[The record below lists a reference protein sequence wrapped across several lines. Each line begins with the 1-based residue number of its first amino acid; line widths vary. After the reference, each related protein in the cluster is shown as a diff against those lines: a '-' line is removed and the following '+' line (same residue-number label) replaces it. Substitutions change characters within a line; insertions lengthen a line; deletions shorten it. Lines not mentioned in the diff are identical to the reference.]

1 MTSHI
6 YKNLLLVILVG
17 FSGGLWSRSLSAQNI
32 ELEIKDRDS
41 GSGVPARVRFTKG
54 EKQAGLPRNLLKV
67 GKWTLAEANVPIAPK
82 PGEFEFLAQRGHE
95 FTEIRG
101 GFTIEKGA
109 RDIVTVEIPSS
120 TSMREEGW
128 YSGDH
133 LSSLPNELLKRWQ
146 EADAVDMVVARRIAE
161 SETQDAKAKAPSKP
175 KRKAKEESNIE
186 LASEKELGMKLS
198 TESYPWQTTGGSIL
212 FHPSNM
218 TDNLSLREDAS
229 LPQLMEVL
237 NDYDRVKDFVPEI
250 EQLWARDVPILLSSS
265 RIKAAQVLNSANTP
279 DGDAKLDFKPNQS
292 PQSPIRLAG
301 KMIKKG
307 TADQVFAP
315 IEEEDSIRY
324 RNGRG
329 LGLLSEKI
337 LWTILE
343 TGLRITPTASSGFGD
358 GESHLGYNRTYAHC
372 DSDLDQKLYWESVAL
387 GKTMVTNGPLLRV
400 SINEQ
405 WPGSTLS
412 SQAGE
417 PIELN
422 IAASLSVRDP
432 VDYLDVIFN
441 GDTIYSAKLEDH
453 YRKGEFP
460 PISIDKS
467 GWLVVRV
474 VTSHD
479 HLYRY
484 ATTAP
489 FYFEFDGKSRIS
501 TKSVEFMIN
510 WLKRSVDSISKAT
523 DTDSTMKSTLES
535 AEAFWQNR
543 LEQANA
549 P

>member
-1 MTSHI
+1 MNSHI
-6 YKNLLLVILVG
+6 LKGFFLFILASVS
-17 FSGGLWSRSLSAQNI
+17 FSHWSRSLSAQNI
-32 ELEIKDRDS
+32 ELEMRDRDS
-41 GSGVPARVRFTKG
+41 GSGVPARLRFTKG
-54 EKQAGLPRNLLKV
+54 EKQSGLPRNLLKV
-67 GKWTLAEANVPIAPK
+67 GKWTLSEADVPIAPK

-109 RDIVTVEIPSS
+109 RDVVTVEVPRS
-120 TSMREEGW
+120 TSMRDEGW

-133 LSSLPNELLKRWQ
+133 FSNLPTELLQRWQ
-146 EADAVDMVVARRIAE
+146 EADAVDMVVSKRTAE
-161 SETQDAKAKAPSKP
+161 SDHQDAKAKAPSKT
-175 KRKAKEESNIE
+175 KRKTKEDSDIE
-186 LASEKELGMKLS
+186 LAGEKELGMKLS
-198 TESYPWQTTGGSIL
+198 TQSYRWQAPSGSIL
-212 FHPSNM
+212 FHSS
-218 TDNLSLREDAS
+218 DNTKNLAIGDDAR
-229 LPQLMEVL
+229 LPQVMQILS
-237 NDYDRVKDFVPEI
+237 DYDRIKEFVPEL
-250 EQLWARDVPILLSSS
+250 EQLWTRDVPILLSSD
-265 RIKAAQVLNSANTP
+265 RIKAAQILNSTNTP
-279 DGDAKLDFKPNQS
+279 DGDAKLDFKPNPGSQS
-292 PQSPIRLAG
+292 TIRLLG

-307 TADQVFAP
+307 AADQVFAP
-315 IEEEDSIRY
+315 IEEEDQIRY
-324 RNGRG
+324 RDGRG
-329 LGLLSEKI
+329 LGLLSERI
-337 LWTILE
+337 FWTVLE
-343 TGLRITPTASSGFGD
+343 TGIRMTPTASSGFGD
-358 GESHLGYNRTYAHC
+358 GESHLGYNRTYVHC
-372 DSDLDQKLYWESVAL
+372 DSDLDQKSYWESVAL
-387 GKTMVTNGPLLRV
+387 GNTMVTNGPLLRV

-460 PISIDKS
+460 PISIEQS

-479 HLYRY
+479 NLYRY

-489 FYFEFDGKSRIS
+489 FYFEFDGKSRVS
-501 TKSVEFMIN
+501 TKSVELMIA
-510 WLKRSVDSISKAT
+510 WLKRSSESISKENEIA
-523 DTDSTMKSTLES
+523 SEMKSTLEF

>member
-1 MTSHI
+1 MEM
-6 YKNLLLVILVG
+6 
-17 FSGGLWSRSLSAQNI
+17 R
-32 ELEIKDRDS
+32 DRDS
-41 GSGVPARVRFTKG
+41 GSGVPARIRFTKG
-54 EKQAGLPRNLLKV
+54 EKQSGLPRNLLKV
-67 GKWTLAEANVPIAPK
+67 GKWNLAEANVPIAPK

-109 RDIVTVEIPSS
+109 RDVVTVEVPRS
-120 TSMREEGW
+120 TNMREEGW

-133 LSSLPNELLKRWQ
+133 FSNLPAELLRRWQ
-146 EADAVDMVVARRIAE
+146 EADAVDMVVARRAAP
-161 SETQDAKAKAPSKP
+161 SEQQDANAKAPSKS
-175 KRKAKEESNIE
+175 KRKTKEDSDIE
-186 LASEKELGMKLS
+186 QAGEKELGMKLS
-198 TESYPWQTTGGSIL
+198 TESYQWQTTGGSIL
-212 FHPSNM
+212 LHPINESIE
-218 TDNLSLREDAS
+218 LSIGNETS
-229 LPQLMEVL
+229 LPQIMEVL
-237 NDYDRVKDFVPEI
+237 DDYDRVQEFVPEL
-250 EQLWARDVPILLSSS
+250 EQLWTRDVPILLSSS
-265 RIKAAQVLNSANTP
+265 RIKAAQILNSTNTP
-279 DGDAKLDFKPNQS
+279 DGDANLDFKSNQG
-292 PQSPIRLAG
+292 PQYPIRLLG

-307 TADQVFAP
+307 TSDQVFAP
-315 IEEEDSIRY
+315 IEEEDRIRY
-324 RNGRG
+324 RDGRG
-329 LGLLSEKI
+329 LGLLSERI
-337 LWTILE
+337 FWTILE

-358 GESHLGYNRTYAHC
+358 GESHLGYNRTYVHC
-372 DSDLDQKLYWESVAL
+372 DSDLDQKRYWESVSL
-387 GKTMVTNGPLLRV
+387 GNTMVTNGPLLRV

-474 VTSHD
+474 VTSHEN
-479 HLYRY
+479 LYRF

-489 FYFEFDGKSRIS
+489 FYFEFDGKSRVS
-501 TKSVEFMIN
+501 TKSVELMIA
-510 WLKRSVDSISKAT
+510 WLKHSSESISKENEMA
-523 DTDSTMKSTLES
+523 SEMKSTLES
-535 AEAFWQNR
+535 AEAFWQKL